1 MSFNEETRRTG
12 KCGRASECV
21 LWRNAS
27 EVSHNPIVVYRAAH
41 IARRYAVGSSLANV
55 IAEHVSNALHSRASR

>member
-1 MSFNEETRRTG
+1 MTLNEETRRTG

-27 EVSHNPIVVYRAAH
+27 EVAANDLIFNQAAR
-41 IARRYAVGSSLANV
+41 IARRFVVSDALART
-55 IAEHVSNALHSRASR
+55 IAEHAFSNGGSA